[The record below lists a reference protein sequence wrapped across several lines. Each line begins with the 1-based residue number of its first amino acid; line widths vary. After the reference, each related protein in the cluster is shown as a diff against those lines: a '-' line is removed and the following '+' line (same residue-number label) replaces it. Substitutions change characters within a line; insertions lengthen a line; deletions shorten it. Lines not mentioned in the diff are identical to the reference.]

1 MAQRTV
7 GRILAGVTLA
17 ATIALAGSA
26 PAHAAPRMPVVSPL
40 SWLESFLG
48 GRIAALWAG
57 AAGGRGQAHGT
68 EKAGPAID
76 PNGNTGSSQPTGN
89 SVPGVQSSSPDPQ
102 G

>member
-26 PAHAAPRMPVVSPL
+26 PAHAASRMPAVSPL

-57 AAGGRGQAHGT
+57 AAGGERGQAGRP
-68 EKAGPAID
+68 EKQGPA
-76 PNGNTGSSQPTGN
+76 
-89 SVPGVQSSSPDPQ
+89 V
-102 G
+102 